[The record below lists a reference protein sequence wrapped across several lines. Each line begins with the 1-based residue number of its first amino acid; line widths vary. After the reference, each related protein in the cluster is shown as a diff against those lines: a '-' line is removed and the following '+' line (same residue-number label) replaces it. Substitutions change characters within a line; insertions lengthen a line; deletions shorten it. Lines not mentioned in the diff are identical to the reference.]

1 MSGSIGYLGPRGTF
15 SEEALLDWLGAHQG
29 ERTRAYPSIAACFDA
44 VDAGEVDEALVPIE
58 NAIEGGVSQTLDE
71 LIAHRGRVVIRGEVI
86 HPIRHQLIGA
96 PGESIEAASRVLSH
110 PQASAQCGLW
120 LKANLPGVP
129 VDPAHSTAEAV
140 QHAVQADDGT
150 VAVGNRRSAEIYGGV
165 ILAEDIMD
173 APDNRTRFAVVGTDE
188 TASQEPGEW
197 TTSIICS
204 IVKDRPGALLSILQE
219 FALRAINL
227 TRLESR
233 PARTGLG
240 HYVFFIDAEGNR
252 HRDLP
257 LQAAL
262 TAIEEGGIAEVT
274 SLGCY
279 PTAARSST

>member
-15 SEEALLDWLGAHQG
+15 SEEALVDWLGTHQA
-29 ERTRAYPSIAACFDA
+29 ERIRSYPSIAACFAA
-44 VDAGEVDEALVPIE
+44 VGEGEVDEALVPIE

-71 LIAHRGRVVIRGEVI
+71 LIANHGRVVIRGEVI

-96 PGESIEAASRVLSH
+96 PGETLEGATRVLSH
-110 PQASAQCGLW
+110 PQASAQCGRW
-120 LKANLPGVP
+120 LRANLPEVP
-129 VDPAHSTAEAV
+129 VAPAHSTAEAV
-140 QHAVQADDGT
+140 QQAVQDDDGT
-150 VAVGNRRSAEIYGGV
+150 LAVGNRRSAEIYGGV

-173 APDNRTRFAVVGTDE
+173 APDNRTRFALVGTEEIGSD
-188 TASQEPGEW
+188 AHGAW

-262 TAIEEGGIAEVT
+262 TAIEDGGIAEVT

-279 PTAARSST
+279 PTAER

>member
-15 SEEALLDWLGAHQG
+15 SEEALLDWLGAHQAD
-29 ERTRAYPSIAACFDA
+29 RTRAYPSIAACFAA

-71 LIAHRGRVVIRGEVI
+71 LIAHNGRVVIRGEVI
-86 HPIRHQLIGA
+86 HAIRHQLIGA
-96 PGESIEAASRVLSH
+96 PGETVAGATRVLSH
-110 PQASAQCGLW
+110 PQASAQCGRW
-120 LKANLPGVP
+120 LQAHLPDIP

-140 QHAVQADDGT
+140 RMAVEFDDGT
-150 VAVGNRRSAEIYGGV
+150 VAVGNRRSSEIYGGV

-173 APDNRTRFAVVGTDE
+173 APDNCTRFAVVGTGEIESD
-188 TASQEPGEW
+188 QPGDW

-262 TAIEEGGIAEVT
+262 TAIGEGGIAEVT

-279 PTAARSST
+279 PTAARSS

>member
-1 MSGSIGYLGPRGTF
+1 M
-15 SEEALLDWLGAHQG
+15 D
-29 ERTRAYPSIAACFDA
+29 RTRAYPSIAACFRA
-44 VDAGEVDEALVPIE
+44 LDAGEVDEALVPIE

-71 LIAHRGRVVIRGEVI
+71 LIAHHGRVVIRGEVI
-86 HPIRHQLIGA
+86 HAIRHQLIGA
-96 PGESIEAASRVLSH
+96 PGETLAGATRVLSH
-110 PQASAQCGLW
+110 PQASAQCGQW
-120 LKANLPGVP
+120 LRANLPDVP

-140 QHAVQADDGT
+140 EMAVRANDGT
-150 VAVGNRRSAEIYGGV
+150 LAVGNRRSAEIYGGV
-165 ILAEDIMD
+165 VLAEGIMD
-173 APDNRTRFAVVGTDE
+173 VADNRTRFAVVGTEEAPADG
-188 TASQEPGEW
+188 PGDW

-279 PTAARSST
+279 LTAAR

>member
-15 SEEALLDWLGAHQG
+15 SEEALLDWLGAHQVD
-29 ERTRAYPSIAACFDA
+29 RTRAYPSIAACFAA
-44 VDAGEVDEALVPIE
+44 VAAGEVDEALVPIE

-71 LIAHRGRVVIRGEVI
+71 LIANHGHIVIRGEVI

-96 PGESIEAASRVLSH
+96 PGEPLESVTRVLSH
-110 PQASAQCGLW
+110 PQASAQCGQW
-120 LKANLPGVP
+120 LKANLPEVT

-140 QHAVQADDGT
+140 QLAVLAHDGT
-150 VAVGNRRSAEIYGGV
+150 VAVGNRRSAEIYGGE

-173 APDNRTRFAVVGTDE
+173 APDNRTRFAVVGTEEVATD
-188 TASQEPGEW
+188 APGEW

-262 TAIEEGGIAEVT
+262 TAIDEGGIAAVT

-279 PTAARSST
+279 PTADRSPQ

>member
-1 MSGSIGYLGPRGTF
+1 MGGTIGYLGPQGTF
-15 SEEALLDWLGAHQG
+15 SEEALLDWLGAHQVD
-29 ERTRAYPSIAACFDA
+29 RTRAYPSIAACFGA
-44 VDAGEVDEALVPIE
+44 VDSGEVDEALVPIE

-71 LIAHRGRVVIRGEVI
+71 LIAHHGRVVIRGEVI
-86 HPIRHQLIGA
+86 HAIRHQLIGA
-96 PGESIEAASRVLSH
+96 PGETVAGATRVLSH
-110 PQASAQCGLW
+110 PQALAQCGRW
-120 LKANLPGVP
+120 LTANLPEVP

-140 QHAVQADDGT
+140 ELAVEACDGT
-150 VAVGNRRSAEIYGGV
+150 LAVGNRRSAELYGGV
-165 ILAEDIMD
+165 VLAEDIMD
-173 APDNRTRFAVVGTDE
+173 APDNRTRFAVVGTE
-188 TASQEPGEW
+188 EIASDAGGEW

-240 HYVFFIDAEGNR
+240 RYVFFIDAEGNR
-252 HRDLP
+252 YRDLP

-262 TAIEEGGIAEVT
+262 TAIDEGGIAEVT

-279 PTAARSST
+279 PTAPRTS